1 MASLNDLLQTM
12 VNWPQEKKIS
22 AAVDSFVS
30 LMPTLAKYDQK
41 TKGLTLLM
49 GVLSATVCA
58 DGKLHSTEFAMVAS
72 ILEVSGLKLS
82 QDEVLDLIKKFNKQ
96 ESYEMIKSMAKV
108 LNTED
113 KASLITLV
121 AAICSMDDKFSK
133 EEVALIAALF

>member
-1 MASLNDLLQTM
+1 M
-12 VNWPQEKKIS
+12 
-22 AAVDSFVS
+22 
-30 LMPTLAKYDQK
+30 
-41 TKGLTLLM
+41 
-49 GVLSATVCA
+49 
-58 DGKLHSTEFAMVAS
+58 
-72 ILEVSGLKLS
+72 
-82 QDEVLDLIKKFNKQ
+82 LDLIKKFNKQ